1 MSHCKLDQGNK
12 YTSNDV
18 GQFMAVRTV
27 KPENQP
33 QRKQHDQD
41 TDYEDGPYYFHGSK
55 PKHQFPGYGILLLQ
69 GISNPASRRL
79 TIQKLRKDDQ
89 NGNNGN

>member
-1 MSHCKLDQGNK
+1 MSHGKLDQGNK
-12 YTSNDV
+12 QSPNDV
-18 GQFMAVRTV
+18 GQFMEVRTV

-69 GISNPASRRL
+69 GISNPTSRRL

>member
-1 MSHCKLDQGNK
+1 MSYSKLDQRNK

-18 GQFMAVRTV
+18 CQFMEVRSV
-27 KPENQP
+27 NSENQT

-41 TDYEDGPYYFHGSK
+41 TDYENGPYYFHGSK
-55 PKHQFPGYGILLLQ
+55 PKHQFPGYRILLLQ
-69 GISNPASRRL
+69 GISNPTSRRL